1 MRNMQRCT
9 CDACGGMC
17 PESKLQHI
25 GTLEVTLRARARA
38 PWPTWTGE
46 PRGLHPAPLVLI
58 QLLFLNELLP
68 AGKVRWQQSVF
79 FFNAGEVARSLLE
92 FSQWAHLRYFSFSP
106 YFHLFFLV
114 VETCRIGVAGGG
126 GLWTFRFGEQW
137 FNCCL
142 QNKKRF
148 KF

>member
-1 MRNMQRCT
+1 MRCVWWHVPRIE
-9 CDACGGMC
+9 ACV
-17 PESKLQHI
+17 QHI

-68 AGKVRWQQSVF
+68 AGKVRWQQSGFFLMPAKSHALYWNFHNEHTWDTFLSSTF
-79 FFNAGEVARSLLE
+79 FF
-92 FSQWAHLRYFSFSP
+92 